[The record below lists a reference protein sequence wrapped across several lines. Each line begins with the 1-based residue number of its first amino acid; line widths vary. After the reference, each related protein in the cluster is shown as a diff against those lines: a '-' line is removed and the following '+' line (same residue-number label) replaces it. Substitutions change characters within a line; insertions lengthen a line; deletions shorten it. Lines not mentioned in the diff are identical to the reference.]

1 MSDTTVKDIANF
13 KRRNKFVQ
21 VFIGVKKDY
30 ELSPSQ
36 SILFGYLFNRC
47 INLSNNGYCGHSN
60 ERLAEE
66 VDSKLT
72 TLKSDLKAL
81 KDKELILV
89 KNEGSRSRKI
99 GESREIWI
107 NPAIFESGESNE
119 DMVDELQ
126 TKDAIIKHYESVIAN
141 LTKQLED
148 LNTRPTDV
156 TPTIWSKKLVTYGYI
171 SKDEYNEAPSDY
183 NDLME
188 AFIRSID
195 YDLAYLENAIKY
207 LAKVT
212 SEKTIYSKVAYLETF
227 ITDSSLHKIIKEAPV
242 SDDFRERYDF

>member
-1 MSDTTVKDIANF
+1 MSDTTVRDIANF

-36 SILFGYLFNRC
+36 SILFGYLFNHC
-47 INLSNNGYCGHSN
+47 INLNNNGYCGHSN
-60 ERLAEE
+60 ERLAED

-126 TKDAIIKHYESVIAN
+126 TKDAIIKHYESVITN

-148 LNTRPTDV
+148 LNARQKDV

-171 SKDEYNEAPSDY
+171 TKDEFNEAPSDY

-188 AFIRSID
+188 VFIRSID
-195 YDLAYLENAIKY
+195 YDLAYLEKAIKY
-207 LAKVT
+207 LANWAN
-212 SEKTIYSKVAYLETF
+212 KTDVHSKTAYLERF
-227 ITDSSLHKIIKEAPV
+227 ITDSSLQKTIKEAKV
-242 SDDFRERYDF
+242 SDDFADRYNF

>member
-1 MSDTTVKDIANF
+1 MSKEHYL
-13 KRRNKFVQ
+13 KRVKFVK
-21 VFIGVKKDY
+21 VFLDIKKDY

-36 SILFGYLFNRC
+36 SLLYGYLYNHC
-47 INLSNNGYCGHSN
+47 MELNDAGYCGYSN
-60 ERLAEE
+60 EHMADLLGTKLATF
-66 VDSKLT
+66 KN
-72 TLKSDLKAL
+72 DLKAL
-81 KDKELILV
+81 VEKDLIYI
-89 KNEGSRSRKI
+89 KNAGSRSKKK
-99 GESREIWI
+99 GESREIHI
-107 NPAIFESGESNE
+107 NEKVFLTE
-119 DMVDELQ
+119 DTVKALDEAEQLR
-126 TKDAIIKHYESVIAN
+126 KENDALKKTIEALN
-141 LTKQLED
+141 NRLEQLD
-148 LNTRPTDV
+148 NTTSV
-156 TPTIWSKKLVTYGYI
+156 TPTVWSKKLVTYGYI

-195 YDLAYLENAIKY
+195 YDLAYLEKAIKY